1 MKVRSEQLG
10 GYARGCLIAASFA
23 PFRLPLMSASAFTL
37 PLPLPLSSPLFS
49 LPEEE
54 QQHVGQ
60 IRATGR
66 LRARVFSSCQPRTV
80 AVAVEEG
87 EEPVAVAVVI
97 AVEVAVWGEN
107 KSGR

>member
-1 MKVRSEQLG
+1 
-10 GYARGCLIAASFA
+10 
-23 PFRLPLMSASAFTL
+23 MSASAFTL
-37 PLPLPLSSPLFS
+37 PLPLPLSSPLLR

-80 AVAVEEG
+80 QVAVEVGVVEVNYAVV
-87 EEPVAVAVVI
+87 VAVAVATVH
-97 AVEVAVWGEN
+97 VA
-107 KSGR
+107 